1 MSRPI
6 VVVLDDS
13 QNVARLVANFSAL
26 EARAELRVL
35 SEAFASEEAV
45 AAAIADAGI
54 LIPTRERT
62 PLVGSLIRRLPKLK
76 LLALTGPRAQT
87 LDLAACT
94 AQGIVVSNTGG
105 GQVAAATAE
114 IAFGLL
120 LASLRGI
127 ARADA
132 VMRGG
137 GWHDGVPLGETVAG
151 KRVGIVGLGK
161 LGGRVAGYAKAFG
174 AEVVAW
180 SQNLTEEAAA
190 AAGVRRVSKEEL
202 FATSDIVS
210 LHLVLSDRTR
220 GIVGRQEITAMKPG
234 ALLINTARGPL
245 IEAAALRER
254 LEAGTLRAGL
264 DVFDIEPLPAEHWL
278 RALPNVVLTPHLG
291 YSTAPVLAEYYG
303 ESVENVLAFL
313 DGKPIR
319 VMNPEVLKPA
329 G

>member
-13 QNVARLVANFSAL
+13 QNVARAVADFSAL
-26 EARAELRVL
+26 EARADVRVL

-45 AAAIADAGI
+45 AAALADADI

-62 PLVGSLIRRLPKLK
+62 PLVGSLIRRLPKLRM
-76 LLALTGPRAQT
+76 LALTGPRAQT

-94 AQGIVVSNTGG
+94 ERGIVVSNTGG
-105 GQVAAATAE
+105 GQVGAATAE
-114 IAFGLL
+114 LAFGLM

-132 VMRGG
+132 VMRAG

-161 LGGRVAGYAKAFG
+161 LGGRVAGYARAFG

-180 SQNLTEEAAA
+180 SQNLTDEAAV
-190 AAGVRRVSKEEL
+190 AAGATRLDKAEL

-210 LHLVLSDRTR
+210 IHLVLSDRTR
-220 GIVGRQEITAMKPG
+220 GIIGRDEIAAMKPG
-234 ALLINTARGPL
+234 AILVNTARGPL
-245 IEAAALRER
+245 VDESALRER
-254 LEAGTLRAGL
+254 LESGTLRAGL
-264 DVFDIEPLPAEHWL
+264 DVFDTEPLPAEHWL

-303 ESVENVLAFL
+303 ESIENALAFL
-313 DGKPIR
+313 DGWPIR
-319 VMNPEVLKPA
+319 VMNPEVLPA